1 MTIISAKL
9 IGRHGLGQGSPN
21 IMIEKCNT
29 PKDRLEMCRI
39 GSGNSEKRRMPFIRL

>member
-21 IMIEKCNT
+21 IVIEKYNSS
-29 PKDRLEMCRI
+29 KYRLEMC
-39 GSGNSEKRRMPFIRL
+39 